1 MRFPSKLIPDPFELI
16 LAKSTLAILAVSI
29 AACSDRTPPGIVAI
43 ELVPNDNAKAPLAAK
58 LQMTT
63 DEPTRLAF
71 EIDDG
76 ERRWTVSPDGPDGE
90 DARLRIEHAAPVLGL
105 HAAREHSIVVVA
117 TDAAG
122 NETRSEPFEITTPSL
137 PELFPNF
144 EVVVREPERMEPGF
158 TFFNV
163 SPRPEEGSVSDY
175 GVLVAVDDTGEV
187 VWLFE
192 TDHGVTDS
200 RHLKNGN
207 VLYQSGRRGNA
218 YEIDMLGNVVR
229 EWHTTGIPKTDV
241 PERSIP
247 VETDTFHHEI
257 LEMPSGNL
265 LAVSAELRE
274 IEDYPTSEEDPD
286 APRAKSTVV
295 GDVLVEFTRDGTLV
309 EELHLLDVIDPYRI
323 GFASLDGRYW
333 KEAYQDRTTE
343 DLRDWSHTNAVF
355 YDEKDDT
362 FVLSARRQDA
372 VYKVTRDGELVWIL
386 GNHDNWR
393 EPWSRKLLT
402 PQGELE
408 WFYHH
413 HAPKVTPHG
422 TILLFDNGT
431 YRASPFTDQKPL
443 PPEECYSRAVEY
455 EIDEESME
463 ARQVWS
469 YGGKG
474 DELFYSQYISDTDW
488 LPRTGNILVT
498 DGGKYTDANG
508 HPVASPGTLRWA
520 RVVEVTH
527 TTPAEKVFE
536 LHITG
541 EPPMGFHVYR
551 ADRIPTLYPE

>member
-1 MRFPSKLIPDPFELI
+1 MKTRVLR
-16 LAKSTLAILAVSI
+16 LAKSALAILAVSMG
-29 AACSDRTPPGIVAI
+29 ACSDRTPPGIVAI
-43 ELVPNDNAKAPLAAK
+43 ELVPNDNVKAPLAAK
-58 LQMTT
+58 LRMTT

-76 ERRWTVSPDGPDGE
+76 QRRWTVSPDGDDCPLGIDHE
-90 DARLRIEHAAPVLGL
+90 APVLGL

-122 NETRSEPFEITTPSL
+122 NETRSEPFEITTPSP
-137 PELFPNF
+137 PELFPDF

-158 TFFNV
+158 TFFNL
-163 SPRPEEGSVSDY
+163 RAMPEEGSVSDY

-187 VWLFE
+187 VWLFN
-192 TDHGVTDS
+192 TDHDITDA

-207 VLYQSGRRGNA
+207 VLYESSRRGNA

-229 EWHTTGIPKTDV
+229 QWHTTGIPKTDV

-247 VETDTFHHEI
+247 LETDAIHHEI

-265 LAVSAELRE
+265 LALSAELRE
-274 IEDYPTSEEDPD
+274 FEDYPTSEEDAD

-295 GDVLVEFTRDGTLV
+295 GDVLIEFTRDGTIV
-309 EELHLLDVIDPYRI
+309 EEIPLLDVLDPYRI
-323 GFASLDGRYW
+323 GFASLDGGYW
-333 KEAYQDRTTE
+333 KEAYKDRTTE

-355 YDEKDDT
+355 YDEKDDA
-362 FVLSARRQDA
+362 FVVSARRQDA

-402 PQGELE
+402 PRGELD
-408 WFYHH
+408 WFYHQ
-413 HAPKVTPHG
+413 HAPKVTPQG
-422 TILLFDNGT
+422 TILLFDNRT
-431 YRASPFTDQKPL
+431 YGASPFTGQKPV
-443 PPEECYSRAVEY
+443 PAEENYSRAVEY

-469 YGGKG
+469 YGGK
-474 DELFYSQYISDTDW
+474 DAERFYSQYIGDADW

-498 DGGKYTDANG
+498 DGGKYTDADGN
-508 HPVASPGTLRWA
+508 PVSSPGTLRWA

-527 TTPAEKVFE
+527 TTPPEKVFE
-536 LHITG
+536 LHITD